1 MDTQLKEELESRLAE
16 AKAKE
21 RELWQLHKET
31 EKWAEPTIKRF
42 EEAGTRWANQVKKCQ
57 IISGFLEN
65 EL

>member
-1 MDTQLKEELESRLAE
+1 MDTQLKDELERRLAE

-21 RELWQLHKET
+21 REMWALMQET

-42 EEAGTRWANQVKKCQ
+42 EEARSRWAEQLKKCK
-57 IISGFLEN
+57 IIAAFLED